1 MVKWYE
7 NCSGL
12 CEMRRAGEV
21 ELQCIYRQCWFH
33 PLSVRAELT
42 KSLAPMKSLDT
53 CFT

>member
-1 MVKWYE
+1 MKAWYE
-7 NCSGL
+7 NCSGC
-12 CEMRRAGEV
+12 CEWRVKGEV

-42 KSLAPMKSLDT
+42 KSLAAMKSLDT